1 MTGSTDKTTALRL
14 LRGLENGG
22 INPADAHDV
31 AAGLDPVLVHFIVHF
46 LRQTYPASEPAAT
59 AVLDR
64 VLALTASHPAIVAK
78 CKAGEQ
84 DSVTA
89 WFGTEYTFGEFRG
102 RGRELIEMIVEKLES

>member
-1 MTGSTDKTTALRL
+1 MTGSTDKAAALRL

-22 INPADAHDV
+22 IDPSDAQDI
-31 AAGLDPVLVHFIVHF
+31 AAGLDPVLVYFIVHF
-46 LRQTYPASEPAAT
+46 LRETYPASEPAAT

-64 VLALTASHPAIVAK
+64 VLTLTSGHSAIIASF
-78 CKAGEQ
+78 KAGEQ

-89 WFGTEYTFGEFRG
+89 WFGIEYTFGEFRG